1 MPFVSI
7 FNKVKGG
14 DNCCGSSLHK
24 PLVFPSVPLHFPY
37 SGLWEL
43 LLCSLYNLAICFLR
57 KLSYFCKFTLINL
70 TCSNISLEPFRKPCC
85 LFNMQLELGPSFT
98 RCSSASPRTAGPRRT
113 PSPPSGIKMINR
125 RGSRTVR
132 DMEMWGRLLYRGAFP
147 LGSHP
152 ENSSLIFSLPT
163 MALYA
168 SGSGVSVAFPV
179 WTRSFKT
186 SNRGNTVPRGLRSKS
201 CV

>member
-1 MPFVSI
+1 MFVSI

-14 DNCCGSSLHK
+14 DNCCGSLHK

-43 LLCSLYNLAICFLR
+43 LLCSLSILAICFLR

-98 RCSSASPRTAGPRRT
+98 RCSSASLRMTRAEEDT
-113 PSPPSGIKMINR
+113 FPPSGIKMINR
-125 RGSRTVR
+125 RGSRPAR
-132 DMEMWGRLLYRGAFP
+132 DMEMWVRLLYRSASWGTFSPRLTPRKQLLDILAANN
-147 LGSHP
+147 GSLCFRQW
-152 ENSSLIFSLPT
+152 SQ
-163 MALYA
+163 
-168 SGSGVSVAFPV
+168 
-179 WTRSFKT
+179 
-186 SNRGNTVPRGLRSKS
+186 RGFS
-201 CV
+201 CVDPVL